1 MQLIS
6 FYKTLFELASIYL
19 RDYHQNKRT
28 PVDEAT
34 FIVIFPRRVLRR
46 FHDRL
51 LRVFPL
57 LRLAD
62 ARGRLPLQDR
72 LPVLVH
78 LQLHDHH
85 LRPTDNRTRQATQ
98 DQQTTGPVRLRR
110 TNRQPD
116 PSSYAGPTDNRT
128 RQAMQDQQTTGPV
141 KLCRTNRQPD
151 PSSYAGPTDNRT
163 RQATQDQ
170 QTTGPVKLRRTSGAI
185 SVPLTYNNTVLWTGQ
200 SYSLTLLKTCCR
212 KCLISIMLSALTTK

>member
-6 FYKTLFELASIYL
+6 FYKILFELASIYL

-51 LRVFPL
+51 LRVFSL

-62 ARGRLPLQDR
+62 ACGRLPLQDR

-98 DQQTTGPVRLRR
+98 DQQTT
-110 TNRQPD
+110 
-116 PSSYAGPTDNRT
+116 
-128 RQAMQDQQTTGPV
+128 V

-170 QTTGPVKLRRTSGAI
+170 QSTNITIQFSGLA
-185 SVPLTYNNTVLWTGQ
+185 N
-200 SYSLTLLKTCCR
+200 
-212 KCLISIMLSALTTK
+212 LIR